1 MLLENT
7 GEGEHG
13 RVAQEPEWSMEVTSS
28 GLAALPKKTVGK
40 TLAFEYIDFN
50 EFPPSEG
57 EESVLATVA
66 RRASCGSTSS
76 RPGADQNVDP
86 RSGNVDPVFFSVAAT
101 LLPHH
106 PGRLAE
112 FMAYQSIIAKT
123 STRYKWPS
131 RIIYDQS
138 FRQDVES
145 NPSQSLATVEPCI
158 YAPAGHSVNDGIEKE
173 LSSLHYISIDD
184 VVACIVR
191 LGKDTI
197 LAKIDVKQAY
207 RIVPLNPS
215 DRQLLGMLWGRQS
228 VC

>member
-1 MLLENT
+1 MNSPQAKGKNQSLPQLLE
-7 GEGEHG
+7 GQ
-13 RVAQEPEWSMEVTSS
+13 VVVVQ
-28 GLAALPKKTVGK
+28 AADLVQTK
-40 TLAFEYIDFN
+40 TLIPDLETWIQ
-50 EFPPSEG
+50 
-57 EESVLATVA
+57 
-66 RRASCGSTSS
+66 C
-76 RPGADQNVDP
+76 
-86 RSGNVDPVFFSVAAT
+86 FSLFAAT

-112 FMAYQSIIAKT
+112 FMAYQSIIAKA

-145 NPSQSLATVEPCI
+145 NPSQSLAKVEPGI

-207 RIVPLNPS
+207 RIVPVNPS